1 MKWKD
6 VPTRS
11 VDIGGA
17 PVAYRELGPDTDV
30 PVVVLHQSGT
40 PVLDDLDPRVIDGI
54 AVHPRVIT
62 FDNRWIVTS
71 SGVVPDDLA

>member
-30 PVVVLHQSGT
+30 PVVVLHHLM
-40 PVLDDLDPRVIDGI
+40 PVLDDLDPRIVDGI
-54 AVHPRVIT
+54 AVHPRVIA
-62 FDNRWIVTS
+62 FDDRWIGTS
-71 SGVVPDDLA
+71 STAVRTDAA